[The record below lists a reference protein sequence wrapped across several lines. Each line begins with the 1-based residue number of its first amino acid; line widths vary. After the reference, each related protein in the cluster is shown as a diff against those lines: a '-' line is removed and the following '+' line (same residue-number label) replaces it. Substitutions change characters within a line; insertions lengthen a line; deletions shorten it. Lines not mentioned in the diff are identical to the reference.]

1 MATFINRRGFFI
13 RANVKKSFEIFAFK
27 VEKVAFLKA
36 CQFQDDF
43 EQIPLRYSPQF
54 WYVLFPIMIPYNI
67 TFTLNG
73 LQHRFMSKRSSQ
85 TTRQHWAF
93 CQI

>member
-1 MATFINRRGFFI
+1 MKADYLQIVTETFYFAYRRGFFI

-27 VEKVAFLKA
+27 VEKVVFFKA
-36 CQFQDDF
+36 GQFQDDC
-43 EQIPLRYSPQF
+43 EQILWKYSPQF

-73 LQHRFMSKRSSQ
+73 LHDRFKS
-85 TTRQHWAF
+85 
-93 CQI
+93 